1 LYYQENSG
9 DRPSPADYSVAIDIL
24 NLLTRLLL
32 WLIIGYL
39 LWWVVK
45 KFIPTAFLTW
55 LGGAIL
61 LALVA
66 ASFLER
72 ESTIVNTFWQVISFP
87 LTPLGAVITF
97 LGVSLANGLNK
108 VNGRLVL
115 IGLVILSISSTPLVA
130 RTLIDQSEGAVKR
143 AYESQR
149 ALCSDICTVDDIPF
163 NLARAMVVIGDNAD
177 AGLSSSL
184 PSRIDSQVRLDPIL
198 VSRLNSAADVYRRL
212 DGVNPWVTVT
222 AGART
227 SGEQGKPL
235 NEAIRQVL
243 SARGVPA
250 DRVELINTGLDIH
263 GVVEHQKK
271 FLKDRGLFT
280 PPAGNPRRQTQRNNR
295 EANRVVLV
303 APALT
308 MRRAAL
314 AFEQQGLQVVAWP
327 TELYGAGAVKE
338 DSKLARLVDL
348 VPNVAAL
355 WLTTRYWEELLT
367 SLYYYLRGWLPPF
380 TMQWDGVIEVIE
392 TLP

>member
-1 LYYQENSG
+1 M
-9 DRPSPADYSVAIDIL
+9 DIL

-32 WLIIGYL
+32 WLMIGYF

-45 KFIPTAFLTW
+45 KFIPSVFLTW

-66 ASFLER
+66 LPFLEPANP
-72 ESTIVNTFWQVISFP
+72 TIGTLWQVMSFP

-97 LGVSLANGLNK
+97 LGMSLANGLNK

-115 IGLVILSISSTPLVA
+115 VSLVILLVSSTPLVA

-143 AYESQR
+143 AYDDQR
-149 ALCSDICTVDDIPF
+149 ALCSDLCTVDDIPL

-177 AGLSSSL
+177 AGLSSTL

-198 VSRLNSAADVYRRL
+198 VSRLNSAADVYGRL
-212 DGVNPWVTVT
+212 SGVSPLVTVT
-222 AGART
+222 AGARANND
-227 SGEQGKPL
+227 EGKRL
-235 NEAIRQVL
+235 NEAIRERLV
-243 SARGVPA
+243 ARGIPG
-250 DRVELINTGLDIH
+250 DRVEVIDAGLDIH
-263 GVVEHQKK
+263 RVVENQKS
-271 FLKDRGLFT
+271 FLTERGLFT
-280 PPAGNPRRQTQRNNR
+280 PPSGNPRRQTQRNNR

-303 APALT
+303 APALS

-314 AFEQQGLQVVAWP
+314 TFEQQGLQVVAWP
-327 TELYGAGAVKE
+327 TELYGGAAAGGGGR
-338 DSKLARLVDL
+338 LARLVDL

-355 WLTTRYWEELLT
+355 RLTTRYWQELLT

-380 TMQWDGVIEVIE
+380 TMQWNEVIEVIE

>member
-1 LYYQENSG
+1 M
-9 DRPSPADYSVAIDIL
+9 AIDIL

-97 LGVSLANGLNK
+97 LGVSLANGLKK

-130 RTLIDQSEGAVKR
+130 RTLIDQSEMAVKR

-163 NLARAMVVIGDNAD
+163 NLARHGGD
-177 AGLSSSL
+177 
-184 PSRIDSQVRLDPIL
+184 
-198 VSRLNSAADVYRRL
+198 
-212 DGVNPWVTVT
+212 
-222 AGART
+222 
-227 SGEQGKPL
+227 
-235 NEAIRQVL
+235 
-243 SARGVPA
+243 
-250 DRVELINTGLDIH
+250 
-263 GVVEHQKK
+263 
-271 FLKDRGLFT
+271 
-280 PPAGNPRRQTQRNNR
+280 RRQCRCRTIQ
-295 EANRVVLV
+295 
-303 APALT
+303 
-308 MRRAAL
+308 
-314 AFEQQGLQVVAWP
+314 
-327 TELYGAGAVKE
+327 
-338 DSKLARLVDL
+338 
-348 VPNVAAL
+348 
-355 WLTTRYWEELLT
+355 
-367 SLYYYLRGWLPPF
+367 
-380 TMQWDGVIEVIE
+380 
-392 TLP
+392 

>member
-1 LYYQENSG
+1 M
-9 DRPSPADYSVAIDIL
+9 DIL

-32 WLIIGYL
+32 WLMIGYF

-45 KFIPTAFLTW
+45 KFIPSVFLTW

-66 ASFLER
+66 LPFLEPANP
-72 ESTIVNTFWQVISFP
+72 TIGTLWQVMSFP

-97 LGVSLANGLNK
+97 LGMSLANGLNK

-115 IGLVILSISSTPLVA
+115 VSLVILLVSSTPLVA

-143 AYESQR
+143 AYDDQR
-149 ALCSDICTVDDIPF
+149 ALCSDLCTVDDIPL

-177 AGLSSSL
+177 AGLSSTL

-212 DGVNPWVTVT
+212 SGVSPLVTVT
-222 AGART
+222 AGARANND
-227 SGEQGKPL
+227 EGKRL
-235 NEAIRQVL
+235 NEAIRERLV
-243 SARGVPA
+243 ARGIPG
-250 DRVELINTGLDIH
+250 DRVEVIDAGLDIH
-263 GVVEHQKK
+263 RVVENQKS
-271 FLKDRGLFT
+271 FLTERGLFT
-280 PPAGNPRRQTQRNNR
+280 PPSGNPRRQTQRNNR

-303 APALT
+303 APALS

-314 AFEQQGLQVVAWP
+314 TFEQQGLQVVAWP
-327 TELYGAGAVKE
+327 TELYGGAAAGGGGR
-338 DSKLARLVDL
+338 LARLVDL

-355 WLTTRYWEELLT
+355 RLTTRYWQELLT

-380 TMQWDGVIEVIE
+380 TMQWNEVIEVIE

>member
-1 LYYQENSG
+1 
-9 DRPSPADYSVAIDIL
+9 
-24 NLLTRLLL
+24 
-32 WLIIGYL
+32 
-39 LWWVVK
+39 
-45 KFIPTAFLTW
+45 
-55 LGGAIL
+55 
-61 LALVA
+61 
-66 ASFLER
+66 
-72 ESTIVNTFWQVISFP
+72 
-87 LTPLGAVITF
+87 
-97 LGVSLANGLNK
+97 
-108 VNGRLVL
+108 
-115 IGLVILSISSTPLVA
+115 
-130 RTLIDQSEGAVKR
+130 
-143 AYESQR
+143 AYDSQR

-227 SGEQGKPL
+227 SGEEGKQL

-280 PPAGNPRRQTQRNNR
+280 PAAGNPRRQTQRNNR

-327 TELYGAGAVKE
+327 TELYGAGAVQE

>member
-1 LYYQENSG
+1 M
-9 DRPSPADYSVAIDIL
+9 DIL

-32 WLIIGYL
+32 WLILGYF
-39 LWWVVK
+39 LWWVVR

-115 IGLVILSISSTPLVA
+115 ISLVILVVASTPLVA
-130 RTLIDQSEGAVKR
+130 RTLINQSEGAVKR
-143 AYESQR
+143 AYDNQR
-149 ALCSDICTVDDIPF
+149 ALCSDVCRVDDIPL
-163 NLARAMVVIGDNAD
+163 NLARAMVVVGDNVD
-177 AGLSSSL
+177 AGLSSTL
-184 PSRIDSQVRLDPIL
+184 PSQIDSQVKLDPIL
-198 VSRLNSAADVYRRL
+198 VSRLNSAADLYRRL
-212 DGVNPWVTVT
+212 NGANPLVTVT
-222 AGART
+222 AGARA

-235 NEAIRQVL
+235 NEAIRQGL
-243 SARGVPA
+243 ITRGVPA
-250 DRVELINTGLDIH
+250 DRVTVINTGLDIH
-263 GVVEHQKK
+263 GVVEQQKK

-295 EANRVVLV
+295 EANRVILV

-314 AFEQQGLQVVAWP
+314 AFEQQGLQVVTWP
-327 TELYGAGAVKE
+327 TELYGIAAAGGG
-338 DSKLARLVDL
+338 SKLARLVDL

-355 WLTTRYWEELLT
+355 RLTTRYWEELLT

-380 TMQWDGVIEVIE
+380 TMQWNEVIEVIE